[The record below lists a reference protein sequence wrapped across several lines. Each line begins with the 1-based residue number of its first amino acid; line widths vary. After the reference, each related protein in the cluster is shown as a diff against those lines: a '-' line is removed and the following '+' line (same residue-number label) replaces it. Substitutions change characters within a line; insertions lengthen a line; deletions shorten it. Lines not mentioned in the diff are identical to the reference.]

1 MSFND
6 ELRQI
11 IRDLKYRTQELDAK
25 TVNDKID
32 VPEVTAKI
40 NEIYSLAEKLQKNW
54 K

>member
-6 ELRQI
+6 EMKQI

-25 TVNDKID
+25 TVSEKVD

-40 NEIYSLAEKLQKNW
+40 KEIYDLAEKLKKNW